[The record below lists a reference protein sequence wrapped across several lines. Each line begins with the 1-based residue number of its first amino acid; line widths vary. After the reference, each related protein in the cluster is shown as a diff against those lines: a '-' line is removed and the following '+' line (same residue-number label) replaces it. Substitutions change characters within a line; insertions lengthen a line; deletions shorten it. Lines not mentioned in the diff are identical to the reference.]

1 MSLLLRLLGALSLAL
16 LVAAPADAATP
27 RPPNIVFILVDDLGW
42 GDFSCFGNT
51 ETKTPNID
59 RLAAE
64 GLAFS
69 QFYVNSPICSPSR
82 CALLTGQYPQRWQIT
97 SYLNNRAD
105 NTRRGLAQ
113 WLDPQAPSLGRTLQS
128 AGYATGHFGK
138 WHLGGQ
144 RDVAD
149 APAIG
154 AYGFDA
160 SLTNFE
166 GMGPKILPLTR
177 NPDATEFKKIWAD
190 AESLGGPVT
199 WMDRAQVTTGY
210 AEAALRFIDAAAA
223 QQKPFYVNLWPDD
236 VHSPYF
242 PPLERW
248 TTGKHRLY
256 LSVLA
261 EMDRQLG
268 RILDRIRSDPALR
281 DNTIL
286 VICSDNGPEP
296 GAGRAGPFR
305 GHKTQLFEGGIRSPL
320 IVWAPGLMAKDRIG
334 TRNTTSVLA
343 GIDLAPSLTALA
355 GTKAA
360 AQVKLDGEDHS
371 ATLLGKAE
379 ASHAEALCWSRPPD
393 RKTWPPALP
402 DPAPDLAIRE
412 GDWKLLCE
420 YDGTKPQLY
429 DLKRDPG
436 ETKDLAASEPGVVA
450 RLTKAVLAWHRSMP
464 PDRGPELGAQPAQ
477 KGKK

>member
-1 MSLLLRLLGALSLAL
+1 MRPFFLGILLLG
-16 LVAAPADAATP
+16 LVAPLWSDQS
-27 RPPNIVFILVDDLGW
+27 RPNILFVLIDDMGW

-51 ETKTPNID
+51 EAKTPNID

-64 GLAFS
+64 GLTFS

-82 CALLTGQYPQRWQIT
+82 CALLTGQYPQRWKIT

-149 APAIG
+149 APAIA

-177 NPDATEFKKIWAD
+177 TPDATEFKKIWGD
-190 AESLGGPVT
+190 AERLGGPVT
-199 WMDRAQVTTGY
+199 WMDRAKITTGY
-210 AEAALRFIDAAAA
+210 ADAAVRFIDEAGTK
-223 QQKPFYVNLWPDD
+223 QKPFYINLWPDD

-242 PPLERW
+242 PPLEKW
-248 TTGKHRLY
+248 TPGKHRLY

-268 RILDRIRSDPALR
+268 RVLDRVRTDPALR
-281 DNTIL
+281 DNTIV

-296 GAGRAGPFR
+296 GAGSAGPFR

-320 IVWAPGLMAKDRIG
+320 IVWAPGLMAKAQVG
-334 TRNTTSVLA
+334 QRNATSVFA
-343 GIDLAPSLTALA
+343 GIDLAPSLAALA
-355 GTKAA
+355 GTKPEAA
-360 AQVKLDGEDHS
+360 TKLDGQDLS
-371 ATLLGKAE
+371 ATLLGKA
-379 ASHAEALCWSRPPD
+379 ATSHTEPLCWSRPPD
-393 RKTWPPALP
+393 RKTWAPALP
-402 DPAPDLAIRE
+402 DPAPDLAIRD

-436 ETKDLAASEPGVVA
+436 ESRDLSATEPRTVE
-450 RLTKAVLAWHRSMP
+450 RLTQAVLAWHRAMP
-464 PDRGPELGAQPAQ
+464 PDNGAALGAASP
-477 KGKK
+477 KGKKK

>member
-1 MSLLLRLLGALSLAL
+1 MSAWRLLLCALLPLAL
-16 LVAAPADAATP
+16 PAAD
-27 RPPNIVFILVDDLGW
+27 RPNILFVLIDDMGW

-51 ETKTPNID
+51 EAKTPNID

-64 GLAFS
+64 GLRFT

-82 CALLTGQYPQRWQIT
+82 CALLTGQYPQRWKIT

-105 NTRRGLAQ
+105 NARRGMAQ
-113 WLDPQAPSLGRTLQS
+113 WLDPRAPSLGRTLQA

-149 APAIG
+149 APAI
-154 AYGFDA
+154 ASYGFDA

-166 GMGPKILPLTR
+166 GMGPKLLPLTR
-177 NPDATEFKKIWAD
+177 TPDAAEFKKIWAD
-190 AESLGGPVT
+190 AERLGGPVT
-199 WMDRAQVTTGY
+199 WMDRSQITTGY
-210 AEAALRFIDAAAA
+210 ADAALRFIADAAAKK
-223 QQKPFYVNLWPDD
+223 KPFYVNLWPDD

-242 PPLERW
+242 PPLEKW
-248 TTGKHRLY
+248 TPGKHRLY
-256 LSVLA
+256 LSVLE

-286 VICSDNGPEP
+286 VVCSDNGPEP

-320 IVWAPGLMAKDRIG
+320 IVWAPKLMAKDKVG
-334 TRNTTSVLA
+334 ARNEVSVFA
-343 GIDLAPSLTALA
+343 GMDLAPSLAALA
-355 GTKAA
+355 AVQPA
-360 AQVKLDGEDHS
+360 NSVALDGQDLS
-371 ATLLGKAE
+371 GTLLGKAE
-379 ASHAEALCWSRPPD
+379 SSHAGPLCWSRPPD

-402 DPAPDLAIRE
+402 EPAPDLAIRD

-420 YDGTKPQLY
+420 YDGSKPQLY

-436 ETKDLAASEPGVVA
+436 ETRDLTQQEPATVE
-450 RLTKAVLAWHRSMP
+450 RLTRALLAWHRSMP
-464 PDRGPELGAQPAQ
+464 SDNGAALS
-477 KGKK
+477 K